1 MADNFTG
8 EIDERLEDLF
18 GDDDG
23 FSDMGEEEELD
34 DNPLRELKSIVL
46 SIDWE
51 ITDEVMTKL
60 IDQISELKTT
70 FRNDK
75 IILMFLQLL
84 GTIGEYVNTNR
95 ANAHPDS
102 FKILNSLFTQMN
114 KVVQDDSMTVPAKK
128 KILAAELNK
137 YKRLKTKLVPVKTDN
152 KVKKQPK
159 PAEEK
164 RKVKDSNPGNI
175 EPNQLAA
182 AVEEIKKIIRS
193 EFKTLRAELKLLRER
208 K

>member
-18 GDDDG
+18 GDEVG

-60 IDQISELKTT
+60 IDQIAELKTT
-70 FRNDK
+70 FKNDK

-84 GTIGEYVNTNR
+84 GTIGEYIRTNK

-114 KVVQDDSMTVPAKK
+114 KVVQDDSLTVPAKK
-128 KILAAELNK
+128 KILAVELNK
-137 YKRLKTKLVPVKTDN
+137 YKKLKSKLVPAKTDN
-152 KVKKQPK
+152 IPKKQPK
-159 PAEEK
+159 PPEEK
-164 RKVKDSNPGNI
+164 RNVQETNQGNS
-175 EPNQLAA
+175 EPNDLAA
-182 AVEEIKKIIRS
+182 AVEEIKKLIRT

-208 K
+208 R